1 MSGHRDTIIAFI
13 VSNPVGGVD
22 EYEKEL
28 SVALRIVA
36 FRSEGKG
43 SHLKI
48 RGIARVIGSLVDAD
62 GLTAVAPAA
71 NTSPR
76 RHSTRTIISGRNRP
90 GRSNFPARIAWRGRE
105 LQTDNIVAVAGARR
119 VRDVL

>member
-1 MSGHRDTIIAFI
+1 MTRLFAFI

-22 EYEKEL
+22 EYENEL

-43 SHLKI
+43 SHLKV

-62 GLTAVAPAA
+62 GLTVAQAA
-71 NTSPR
+71 N
-76 RHSTRTIISGRNRP
+76 
-90 GRSNFPARIAWRGRE
+90 
-105 LQTDNIVAVAGARR
+105 VAGCAGGEYFAATPFNE
-119 VRDVL
+119 DNHLQPEPAGTF

>member
-1 MSGHRDTIIAFI
+1 MTRLFAFI

-36 FRSEGKG
+36 SRSEGKG
-43 SHLKI
+43 SHLKV

-62 GLTAVAPAA
+62 GLTAVAQAA
-71 NTSPR
+71 DATVHAMMPIARDPSLSAVVADRAGGEYFAATPFNEDN
-76 RHSTRTIISGRNRP
+76 HLRP
-90 GRSNFPARIAWRGRE
+90 EPVGT
-105 LQTDNIVAVAGARR
+105 L
-119 VRDVL
+119 

>member
-1 MSGHRDTIIAFI
+1 VTRLFAFI

-22 EYEKEL
+22 EYENEL

-43 SHLKI
+43 SHLKV
-48 RGIARVIGSLVDAD
+48 RGIARVIGSLADAD
-62 GLTAVAPAA
+62 GLIAVAPAA

-76 RHSTRTIISGRNRP
+76 RHSARTIISGRN
-90 GRSNFPARIAWRGRE
+90 PAG
-105 LQTDNIVAVAGARR
+105 TF
-119 VRDVL
+119 